1 MNGIFKK
8 ILSWLLFFVC
18 VGLVYLIYSSIMQP
32 VNFNKQKKVREDVAI
47 QRLKDIRT
55 LQVAYKG
62 VKGTYTA
69 SIDTL
74 KDFYENGKIPVVM
87 QIGSQDDSLAVDHTD
102 KVKKANRKITPQDLY
117 QMYLAGDKD
126 LVFSVENDIA
136 VKDTLFNNRPD
147 FNIDSLKTIPFSDG
161 EPVIMDAIVRTVS
174 GVQVPLFEAKMPYK
188 LLLKGM
194 DNQLRINLDADQR
207 DMNRYEG
214 LQVGSIDVPNNN
226 AGNWE

>member
-117 QMYLAGDKD
+117 QMYLAGDKN

-188 LLLKGM
+188 LLLNGM
-194 DNQLRINLDADQR
+194 DKQLIINLNADQR

>member
-74 KDFYENGKIPVVM
+74 KDFY
-87 QIGSQDDSLAVDHTD
+87 
-102 KVKKANRKITPQDLY
+102 
-117 QMYLAGDKD
+117 
-126 LVFSVENDIA
+126 
-136 VKDTLFNNRPD
+136 
-147 FNIDSLKTIPFSDG
+147 
-161 EPVIMDAIVRTVS
+161 
-174 GVQVPLFEAKMPYK
+174 
-188 LLLKGM
+188 
-194 DNQLRINLDADQR
+194 
-207 DMNRYEG
+207 
-214 LQVGSIDVPNNN
+214 
-226 AGNWE
+226 